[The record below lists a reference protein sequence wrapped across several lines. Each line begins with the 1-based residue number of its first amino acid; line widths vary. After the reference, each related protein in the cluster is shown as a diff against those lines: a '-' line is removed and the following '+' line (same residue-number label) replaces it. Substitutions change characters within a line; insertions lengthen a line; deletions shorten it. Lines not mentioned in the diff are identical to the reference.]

1 MAINK
6 SHSPAWVK
14 IVVWVI
20 IVAFVLTGVGF
31 GGSAILK
38 GLANATQSGG
48 TTSTSTNNTA
58 STDTLEII
66 NTAFQPLA
74 TSLEASITADPENL
88 ALLTKAGSTYMDWA
102 YQLYNSTDTNAQA
115 AFSSTMAAAIPYWER
130 AQKLSPADRTIA
142 GDLATAL
149 FYAGRTADA
158 ITLAEKTL
166 KDNPDYATVW
176 FNLGIFKEASG
187 DTAGAKTAYQ
197 KAIDTDT
204 EGSVKQSA
212 QTALDALNK

>member
-20 IVAFVLTGVGF
+20 VAAFVLTGVGF
-31 GGSAILK
+31 GGSAILQA
-38 GLANATQSGG
+38 LANASQAG
-48 TTSTSTNNTA
+48 TATTDTNTTA
-58 STDTLEII
+58 STDSLEII
-66 NTAFQPLA
+66 NAAFQPTM
-74 TSLEASITADPENL
+74 TSLEASIAADPENL
-88 ALLTKAGSTYMDWA
+88 SLLTKAGSTYMDWA
-102 YQLYNSTDTNAQA
+102 YQLYNSSDTKAQA

-130 AQKLSPADRTIA
+130 AQVLSPSDRTIA

-149 FYAGRTADA
+149 FYAGRTDEA
-158 ITLAEKTL
+158 IALAEKTL

-197 KAIDTDT
+197 KAVDTDT
-204 EGSVKQSA
+204 EGTVKQSA